1 VTPLEPGELRRIT
14 VLADLSDEQLEE
26 LVRHGTERTY
36 DIGEYVFRGSDEA
49 TFWWLLLEGELET
62 TVDVGGDEL
71 PFLHHDPGGYLGA
84 ISLLTGERLRGST
97 RAATVARLFL
107 VEPEAFR
114 RLLVAEP
121 EVFKAV
127 MSVFV
132 PVLTGVTAIERDRD
146 RLLSLGTLAA
156 GLAHELNNPAAAAQR
171 SASELRAAERD
182 AQAAL
187 SRLAASGLDA
197 DGMSQLCTLTVEAL
211 GTAGAAVR
219 LHGLKRADRVAE
231 LATWLETRGVG
242 HDGASAAA
250 LVDAGLDETWVD
262 GLLAVAPGEP
272 DSVVGWVASRLTA
285 ARIARELEDSTERI
299 SQLVQSVRQYSY
311 LDQAQRQEV
320 DIHGGIESTL
330 SILAHKVAQSAIEV
344 VREYDRSLPRIEANA
359 PELNQV
365 WTNLIDN
372 ALAVANSRVTIRTSR
387 SGDFLSVEVEDDG
400 PGVPPEIA
408 ERVFDA
414 FFTTK
419 EPGQG
424 TGLGLDIARR
434 IVVRHHGDL
443 RLKPVDRGACFQVLL
458 PLSG

>member
-1 VTPLEPGELRRIT
+1 VTLLEPGELRRIT
-14 VLADLSDEQLEE
+14 VLADLSDERLEE
-26 LVRHGTERTY
+26 LARHGTERTF
-36 DIGEYVFRGSDEA
+36 DVGEYVFRGDEEA
-49 TFWWLLLEGELET
+49 TSWWLLLEGELET

-97 RAATVARLFL
+97 RAATRARMFL

-114 RLLVAEP
+114 MLLVAEP
-121 EVFKAV
+121 AVFQAV

-187 SRLAASGLDA
+187 SRLASSGLDP
-197 DGMSQLCTLTVEAL
+197 DGMAQLCTLTADAL
-211 GTAGAAVR
+211 RITDAEG
-219 LHGLKRADRVAE
+219 GLDGLGRADREAE
-231 LATWLETRGVG
+231 LASWLEERGVS
-242 HDGASAAA
+242 DGAAAA
-250 LVDAGLDETWVD
+250 AVLVDAGLDETWIE
-262 GLLAVAPGEP
+262 GLLAVAPDEP

-285 ARIARELEDSTERI
+285 ARIARELEDATERI

-311 LDQAQRQEV
+311 LDQAPRQEIDV
-320 DIHGGIESTL
+320 HDGLESTL
-330 SILAHKVAQSAIEV
+330 AILAHKVAERNIEI
-344 VREYDRSLPRIEANA
+344 VREYDRSLPRIETNA

-372 ALAVANSRVTIRTSR
+372 ALAAANGRVTIRTSR
-387 SGDFLSVEVEDDG
+387 AGDFISVEVEDDG
-400 PGVPPEIA
+400 AGVPLEIA

-419 EPGQG
+419 EPGEG

-434 IVVRHHGDL
+434 IVVRHRGDL

-458 PLSG
+458 PLES

>member
-1 VTPLEPGELRRIT
+1 MKPLDPGELRRIT
-14 VLADLSDEQLEE
+14 ILADLSDKRLDE
-26 LVRHGTERTY
+26 LARHGKECTFEA
-36 DIGEYVFRGSDEA
+36 GEYVFRGDEEA
-49 TFWWLLLEGELET
+49 TSWWLLLEGELET
-62 TVDVGGDEL
+62 TVDVAGDEL
-71 PFLHHDPGGYLGA
+71 PFLHHEPGGYLGA
-84 ISLLTGERLRGST
+84 ISLLTGELLRGST
-97 RAATVARLFL
+97 RAATRARMFL

-114 RLLVAEP
+114 QLLVDEP
-121 EVFKAV
+121 AVFKAV

-132 PVLTGVTAIERDRD
+132 PVLTGVTTIERDRD

-171 SASELRAAERD
+171 AASELRAAERN
-182 AQAAL
+182 AQSAL
-187 SRLAASGLDA
+187 SRLATSGLDA
-197 DGMSQLCTLTVEAL
+197 DGMAQLCTLTADAL
-211 GTAGAAVR
+211 GAAET
-219 LHGLKRADRVAE
+219 ADRLDGLERSDREAE
-231 LATWLETRGVG
+231 LASWLEARGAG
-242 HDGASAAA
+242 DGAAAAAA
-250 LVDAGLDETWVD
+250 LVDAGLDERWAE

-311 LDQAQRQEV
+311 LDQAPRQEIDV
-320 DIHGGIESTL
+320 HEGLESTL
-330 SILAHKVAQSAIEV
+330 AILAHKVAEQAVEI
-344 VREYDRSLPRIEANA
+344 VREYDHSLPRIEANA

-372 ALAVANSRVTIRTSR
+372 ALAVATKRVTLRTSR
-387 SGDFLSVEVEDDG
+387 SGDFISVEVEDDG
-400 PGVPPEIA
+400 AGVPPEIA

-419 EPGQG
+419 EPGEG

-434 IVVRHHGDL
+434 IVVRHRGDL

-458 PLSG
+458 PLGG

>member
-1 VTPLEPGELRRIT
+1 LEPGELRRIT
-14 VLADLSDEQLEE
+14 VLADLSDERLEE
-26 LVRHGTERTY
+26 LARHGTERTFEV
-36 DIGEYVFRGSDEA
+36 GEYVFRGYDEA
-49 TFWWLLLEGELET
+49 TAWWLLLEGELET

-97 RAATVARLFL
+97 RAASIARLFL

-121 EVFKAV
+121 DVFKAV

-171 SASELRAAERD
+171 SASELRAAERN
-182 AQAAL
+182 AQTAL

-197 DGMSQLCTLTVEAL
+197 HGMSQLCTLTAEAL
-211 GTAGAAVR
+211 GSAEAAIR
-219 LHGLKRADRVAE
+219 LHGLEGADREAE
-231 LATWLETRGVG
+231 LASWLEGRGVTHG
-242 HDGASAAA
+242 GPPAVA
-250 LVDAGLDETWVD
+250 LVDAGLDEPWAER
-262 GLLAVAPGEP
+262 LLAVAPDEP
-272 DSVVGWVASRLTA
+272 DSIFGWVASRLTA

-320 DIHGGIESTL
+320 DIHGGLESTL
-330 SILAHKVAQSAIEV
+330 TILAHKVAARGIEV
-344 VREYDRSLPRIEANA
+344 VREYDRSLPWIEANA

-372 ALAVANSRVTIRTSR
+372 ALAAAKKRVTIRTSR

-400 PGVPPEIA
+400 PGVHPEIA

-458 PLSG
+458 PLPG

>member
-1 VTPLEPGELRRIT
+1 
-14 VLADLSDEQLEE
+14 
-26 LVRHGTERTY
+26 
-36 DIGEYVFRGSDEA
+36 VFQ
-49 TFWWLLLEGELET
+49 
-62 TVDVGGDEL
+62 
-71 PFLHHDPGGYLGA
+71 
-84 ISLLTGERLRGST
+84 
-97 RAATVARLFL
+97 
-107 VEPEAFR
+107 
-114 RLLVAEP
+114 
-121 EVFKAV
+121 AV

-171 SASELRAAERD
+171 SASELRAAERN
-182 AQAAL
+182 AQSAL

-197 DGMSQLCTLTVEAL
+197 GGTAELCTLTAEAL
-211 GTAGAAVR
+211 GKAEAASR
-219 LHGLKRADRVAE
+219 ADGLERADREAE
-231 LATWLETRGVG
+231 LAAWLEARGVAD
-242 HDGASAAA
+242 DGASAA
-250 LVDAGLDETWVD
+250 LVDAGLDERWLE
-262 GLLAVAPGEP
+262 GLLSISPSEP
-272 DSVVGWVASRLTA
+272 EAAVGWVASRLTA

-311 LDQAQRQEV
+311 LDQAQRQEIDV
-320 DIHGGIESTL
+320 HEGLESTL
-330 SILAHKVAQSAIEV
+330 AILAHKVAEREIEI
-344 VREYDRSLPRIEANA
+344 VREYDRSLPEIEANA

-372 ALAVANSRVTIRTSR
+372 GLAEARERVTIRTCR

-400 PGVPPEIA
+400 PGVPPEIT

-434 IVVRHHGDL
+434 IVVRHRGDL
-443 RLKPVDRGACFQVLL
+443 RLKQVERGACFQVLL